1 MTRPRGP
8 HPWNPQPKTRA
19 IVDQV
24 LGVLAQYDDY
34 LPLTIRLIFYRLVA
48 MYGYAKTDNAYQN
61 LITYIGRA
69 RRAGLISCD
78 AIRDDG
84 ITEVIP
90 LSFTGKPDF
99 YREVV
104 LLARGYRRDR
114 LEGQPVRIEIWCEA
128 AGMVPQ
134 LVEVAHPFGIT
145 VYSCSGFDST
155 TFNHK
160 AAQRASAGIPL
171 LVLHIGDH
179 DFEGRH
185 IFNSAMEDVVAWTAS
200 MEGNVRF
207 IRVAVTPQ
215 QIEEYD
221 LPTAPPKKAGDR
233 PTCQAEA
240 LEPPVLAEIV
250 KSEVM
255 KHLDFGVYQ
264 RVLNREKAERA
275 ELIEEVERWQA

>member
-1 MTRPRGP
+1 M
-8 HPWNPQPKTRA
+8 A
-19 IVDQV
+19 IVEQV
-24 LGVLAQYDDY
+24 LAVLAQYEDY

-48 MYGYAKTDNAYQN
+48 IHGYAKTDNAYQN

-69 RRAGLISCD
+69 RRAGVISCD

-99 YREVV
+99 YREVD
-104 LLARGYRRDR
+104 LLAQGYRRDR

-134 LVEVAHPFGIT
+134 LVEVAHPFGVT

-155 TFNHK
+155 TFNHN
-160 AAQRASAGIPL
+160 AAERASTGTPL

-185 IFNSAMEDVVAWTAS
+185 IFNSAMEDVEAWTAS
-200 MEGNVRF
+200 MGGNVRF
-207 IRVAVTPQ
+207 IRVAVTPE
-215 QIEEYD
+215 QIEEYG
-221 LPTAPPKKAGDR
+221 LPTAPPKKPGDR
-233 PTCQAEA
+233 RTCQAEA
-240 LEPPVLAEIV
+240 LEPQVLAEIV
-250 KSEVM
+250 NSEIM
-255 KHLDFGVYQ
+255 KHLDFDAYR
-264 RVLNREKAERA
+264 RVLNLEEVERA
-275 ELIEEVERWQA
+275 ELIEEVEGWQA